1 MQNSSQNLYKKI
13 LGEVGEKKALK
24 YLKKKGYK
32 IKEKGYVTPLGEADI
47 VAFDKETLVFIEV
60 KTRTS
65 DNFGKGR
72 EAVNYYKQQRYV
84 KIAKYYTVCNKIKD
98 VNIRFDV
105 IEIQNE
111 QINHIISAFEA

>member
-1 MQNSSQNLYKKI
+1 MYQRHETGK
-13 LGEVGEKKALK
+13 LGEDLACK
-24 YLKKKGYK
+24 YLETKGYK
-32 IKEKGYVTPLGEADI
+32 IIERNFEARQGEIDIIAIDKKEI
-47 VAFDKETLVFIEV
+47 VFIEV

-65 DNFGKGR
+65 DNFGKGC